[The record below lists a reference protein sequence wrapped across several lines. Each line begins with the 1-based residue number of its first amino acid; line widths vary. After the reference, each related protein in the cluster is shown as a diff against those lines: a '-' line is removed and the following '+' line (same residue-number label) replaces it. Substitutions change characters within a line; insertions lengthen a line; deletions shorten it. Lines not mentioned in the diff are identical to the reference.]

1 MKRISYKNKKGFTLL
16 EMMVSFAIFMMISA
30 GLFVTILTIAKSL
43 KSRDILVSLTKTA
56 STFDQELGF
65 IVMPSDTIEFRD
77 GAGTPYDPPASAPA
91 SARDA
96 VFFNVMDSTLNWKW
110 MKIWYNPTTSEV
122 WMDKDLSNPGTNVER
137 LLTDIERYDY
147 QSATSRGTMA
157 VFQIVQGSSRYL
169 TTRISLLP
177 PGAIFYFERDPVRLK
192 ISKRIRNT

>member
-1 MKRISYKNKKGFTLL
+1 MKRITYKNKKGFTLV
-16 EMMVSFAIFMMISA
+16 EMMVSLAIFMMITA
-30 GLFVTILTIAKSL
+30 GLFVTVLAISKSL
-43 KSRDILVSLTKTA
+43 KSRDILISLTKKA

-65 IVMPSDTIEFRD
+65 IVMPSATIEFRD
-77 GAGTPYDPPASAPA
+77 GGGAPYDPPAAAPA

-96 VFFNVMDSTLNWKW
+96 VFFYVMDNTLNWKW

-137 LLTDIERYDY
+137 LLKDIERYDY
-147 QSATSRGTMA
+147 QSAASRGTMP

-169 TTRISLLP
+169 TTRISILP
-177 PGAIFYFERDPVRLK
+177 PGAIFYYERDPVRLK